1 MLKEFYTKAMPD
13 DGVYCVAY
21 NTPGTPSF
29 VHEYTASIEEA
40 VDLIHKYTKESKN
53 TFIAM
58 STFETKERKAAN
70 TKYVKS
76 IYVDLDVGE
85 TKDYPSQ
92 KEALVA
98 LTKFIEHTKLPF
110 PAVVNSGNGIHAY
123 WFLKTQLPRDQWK
136 LVADRFKGLCI
147 QQGLKIDPTVT
158 GDSARLLRC
167 PETNNYKQDP
177 PRPTLIL
184 RDAPEY
190 TLNTIVDI
198 INDKYTE
205 EVPLE
210 EIVKTGLTPEQIKE
224 KYKNFENR
232 FKPFLIES
240 IKDGEKGCAQVKDYV
255 HNVKTSEEPVWWR
268 VLSLAQNCVDRDDVI
283 HTISKDHP
291 GYNYEETEE
300 KALSTEGKPHTC
312 VDFNSAKPDLCISC
326 PHWKKITSPIQ
337 LTKVPI
343 KLEVSE
349 KAPVLQGEVLPKPI
363 KKIHGLPASM
373 DERGYWIGK
382 NDGGLYKTVTITD
395 KKGTTYSDDL
405 IVYEYEM
412 IAIRHVRS
420 TSDGNC
426 LVIHVKHPHDGLLE
440 FLLPMKVVYDPTE
453 LRKTLTS
460 NGLYYDSKQQEELI
474 MRYFIDWAKDMQKR
488 NKYDVMYDQMGW
500 NEDKTAFVIGN
511 TEISDDGSEK
521 TTPISALARSV
532 APFLSTSGT
541 YEGWK
546 TAAQK
551 LNQNG
556 LEMHMFTTLCGF
568 GSILMDYS
576 STTGV
581 AISLTGESGAAKT
594 GALYSALSIWG
605 QPKNLSVM
613 NTTSNALQGR
623 FLTLHNIPFG
633 FDEVG
638 NKNPYLLSDFILAV
652 SQGKAKL
659 KMQASTNSER
669 EYEAPASLI
678 AIMTSNHSLY
688 DKLKTIRSNP
698 NGEAARLIEFPV
710 RKPKSFIDNARLGK
724 EIFDEFNTHYGWAGP
739 MFVRALFEY
748 GDEKAIKTNL
758 TKWENK
764 FVEDFGNDTAY
775 RFYEN
780 LVSVTMTAAEI
791 VNKADILDID
801 VERIYKFIVGEM
813 ITIRDQV
820 VKVNNV
826 DYESVLQDYI
836 DANTDKI
843 LAFQDGK
850 IINEPYRQ
858 LTMRVDN
865 DKDTMWISKREFDS
879 YLAELPIST
888 KEFVY
893 QMKLLKIEIEVGAKV
908 KQRMNAG
915 WKDVSKSATAVYRI
929 KLSTLGVEKIEGL
942 KNAIA

>member
-1 MLKEFYTKAMPD
+1 MS
-13 DGVYCVAY
+13 Y
-21 NTPGTPSF
+21 N
-29 VHEYTASIEEA
+29 
-40 VDLIHKYTKESKN
+40 
-53 TFIAM
+53 
-58 STFETKERKAAN
+58 
-70 TKYVKS
+70 
-76 IYVDLDVGE
+76 
-85 TKDYPSQ
+85 
-92 KEALVA
+92 
-98 LTKFIEHTKLPF
+98 
-110 PAVVNSGNGIHAY
+110 
-123 WFLKTQLPRDQWK
+123 
-136 LVADRFKGLCI
+136 
-147 QQGLKIDPTVT
+147 
-158 GDSARLLRC
+158 
-167 PETNNYKQDP
+167 
-177 PRPTLIL
+177 
-184 RDAPEY
+184 
-190 TLNTIVDI
+190 
-198 INDKYTE
+198 
-205 EVPLE
+205 
-210 EIVKTGLTPEQIKE
+210 
-224 KYKNFENR
+224 
-232 FKPFLIES
+232 
-240 IKDGEKGCAQVKDYV
+240 
-255 HNVKTSEEPVWWR
+255 
-268 VLSLAQNCVDRDDVI
+268 
-283 HTISKDHP
+283 
-291 GYNYEETEE
+291 
-300 KALSTEGKPHTC
+300 
-312 VDFNSAKPDLCISC
+312 
-326 PHWKKITSPIQ
+326 
-337 LTKVPI
+337 
-343 KLEVSE
+343 
-349 KAPVLQGEVLPKPI
+349 
-363 KKIHGLPASM
+363 
-373 DERGYWIGK
+373 
-382 NDGGLYKTVTITD
+382 
-395 KKGTTYSDDL
+395 DDL
-405 IVYEYEM
+405 VVYEYEM

-420 TSDGNC
+420 SSDGNC
-426 LVIHVKHPHDGLLE
+426 LVINVKHPHDGLLE

-460 NGLYYDSKQQEELI
+460 NGLYYDNKQQEDLI
-474 MRYFIDWAKDMQKR
+474 MKYFIDWAKDMQKR

-500 NEDKTAFVIGN
+500 NVDKTAFVLGS
-511 TEISDDGSEK
+511 TEISQDGSEK
-521 TTPISALARSV
+521 TTPISTLARSV

-541 YEGWK
+541 YEGWR

-623 FLTLHNIPFG
+623 FLTLHNIPMG

-638 NKNPYLLSDFILAV
+638 NKNPYLLSDFILTV

-669 EYEAPASLI
+669 DFEAPASLI

-724 EIFDEFNTHYGWAGP
+724 EIFDEFNSHYGWAGP
-739 MFVRALFEY
+739 MFVRAIFEY
-748 GDEKAIKTNL
+748 GDEKAIKDNL

-780 LVSVTMTAAEI
+780 LIAVTMTAAEI
-791 VNKADILDID
+791 VNKADILTID

-843 LAFQDGK
+843 LAFTDGK
-850 IINEPYRQ
+850 IINEPHRQ

-879 YLAELPIST
+879 YLADLPIST

-893 QMKLLKIEIEVGAKV
+893 QMRLLNIEIEVGAKV

-915 WKDVSKSATAVYRI
+915 WKDVSKSATAVYKI
-929 KLSTLGVEKIEGL
+929 KLSTLGAEKIEGL
-942 KNAIA
+942 KNAVA